1 MPPKTKEK
9 AGKKDGP
16 TGGKNKKR
24 AKKAKTATPAD
35 TNDANEL
42 ANLQALRCETHSTLF
57 RAASVCLVSSS
68 HLALPLSLS
77 LSAPP
82 HHRHHHHPSAA
93 RLKTD
98 THVDYQTRLKRLE
111 KWMATPEY
119 KKYLTKNGRLDY
131 AVLNEHFEVFGKY
144 LATHRYK
151 KGGKHKSFTDLRKYA
166 DAYKYGAENEGFP
179 VGGTDWNTQCTRLLQ
194 TIMKQVAK
202 ERSEGNTDEHACDP
216 LPPSV
221 YLAISMWALES
232 GDLETFCWGQLQ
244 WANCCRCIAPAF
256 SSFIAL
262 PSRPSVLLMPPPPPL
277 SLSLGS
283 AANLVGLRLQSLS
296 TSLDALT
303 CRLEVTKSNQ
313 KYLPPISSSSRPL
326 SLPSVSLSLSL
337 SASSSL
343 SSYFVRGEDVQ
354 NKHLYSNPDNPHA
367 DVLLGLGLHLMVSWE
382 QIIKDDGC
390 VHLLGVFGE
399 GKHSHYPLPLPGTSF
414 RTGKNPPADS
424 IRICR
429 S

>member
-1 MPPKTKEK
+1 
-9 AGKKDGP
+9 
-16 TGGKNKKR
+16 
-24 AKKAKTATPAD
+24 
-35 TNDANEL
+35 
-42 ANLQALRCETHSTLF
+42 LQALRCETHSTLF

-68 HLALPLSLS
+68 HLALSLSLS
-77 LSAPP
+77 LSPP
-82 HHRHHHHPSAA
+82 PPHPSAA

-131 AVLNEHFEVFGKY
+131 AVLNDNFEVFGKY

-194 TIMKQVAK
+194 TIQKQVAK

-244 WANCCRCIAPAF
+244 WANCCRCVAPAF
-256 SSFIAL
+256 SFFIAL
-262 PSRPSVLLMPPPPPL
+262 PSRPSVLLTAPPPPPL
-277 SLSLGS
+277 SLSLSWQCSQPSG
-283 AANLVGLRLQSLS
+283 AAPAVLIYLVGRVDLQAGGDKIQS
-296 TSLDALT
+296 
-303 CRLEVTKSNQ
+303 EVPPSHFIF
-313 KYLPPISSSSRPL
+313 LPPSFSSL
-326 SLPSVSLSLSL
+326 SVSLSLSL

-343 SSYFVRGEDVQ
+343 SFYFVRGEDVQ

-399 GKHSHYPLPLPGTSF
+399 GKHSRYPLPLPGTSF